1 MEIPKIKGNDWKK
14 ILKRYNPEQL
24 EIDLIKKML
33 TYDVK
38 ERVKPFDALKHDYFA
53 DLVSFEE
60 TKKLPELFQF
70 DNLRNKKNKAVI
82 MDL

>member
-1 MEIPKIKGNDWKK
+1 MEIPKVKGNDWKK
-14 ILKRYNPEQL
+14 VLKRYNPEQL

-38 ERVKPFDALKHDYFA
+38 ERVKPIDALKHDYFA

-60 TKKLPELFQF
+60 TKKLPELF
-70 DNLRNKKNKAVI
+70 
-82 MDL
+82 